1 MAVAVTALV
10 AVGALC
16 LSAAPTG
23 VIGMISAG
31 SGQSGISID
40 GARVSGNATVFD
52 GSVISSS
59 SYSRM
64 QLNSGA
70 RVDLATGSE
79 ARVFS
84 NHIALE
90 SGMSEVQSPSAF
102 SIDTLNF
109 RIQPAEAG
117 SIARVRL
124 ESGQKVLVT
133 AVSAPV
139 NVWNRYGTLVAR
151 VTPAT
156 PMAFLPQAATAT
168 AFSNSGCVVNK
179 GNVPVLVDQT
189 GNQIVELRSTAKGV
203 DFRKF
208 IGKHASVKGNVVSTA
223 TPVQGASQVVGVSS
237 ISAASGGDCS
247 AVAARVGATMSAAG
261 IAAGGAAGA
270 AAGAAGAAGAAAGAA
285 GAAGAAAGAAAGVSA
300 AAIGGIVGA
309 AALGATIAGV
319 TISQSSP

>member
-1 MAVAVTALV
+1 MPQKMAVAVSALM
-10 AVGALC
+10 AAGAIC
-16 LSAAPTG
+16 LSAAPSG

-31 SGQSGISID
+31 SGQSGVSID

-64 QLNSGA
+64 ELNSGA

-90 SGMSEVQSPSAF
+90 SGMSEVQSASGF
-102 SIDTLNF
+102 SIDARNF
-109 RIQPAEAG
+109 RIQPAEAK

-124 ESGQKVLVT
+124 DADQKVLVT

-139 NVWNRYGTLVAR
+139 NVWNRYGLLVAR
-151 VTPAT
+151 VTPAA
-156 PMAFLPQAATAT
+156 PMAFLPQAASTA
-168 AFSNSGCVVNK
+168 SNYSGCVLNK
-179 GNVPVLVDQT
+179 SKTPLLVDDKT
-189 GNQIVELRSTAKGV
+189 GDQVTLRSTSKNV
-203 DFRKF
+203 DLRKF
-208 IGKHASVKGNVVSTA
+208 IGKHASVTGTVNSSKVFE
-223 TPVQGASQVVGVSS
+223 VSS

-261 IAAGGAAGA
+261 IAAGGAA
-270 AAGAAGAAGAAAGAA
+270 AAGAAGAGAAA
-285 GAAGAAAGAAAGVSA
+285 GAAGAAAGAAAGISG
-300 AAIGGIVGA
+300 AAIGGIVAAGA
-309 AALGATIAGV
+309 VTAAVTGAVIA
-319 TISQSSP
+319 TKSP

>member
-1 MAVAVTALV
+1 MPQKMAVAVTALM
-10 AVGALC
+10 AAGAIS
-16 LSAAPTG
+16 LSAAPSG

-31 SGQSGISID
+31 SGQANVSID

-84 NHIALE
+84 NHIALQ
-90 SGMSEVQSPSAF
+90 SGMSEVQSSSGF
-102 SIDTLNF
+102 TIDARNF
-109 RIQPAEAG
+109 KIQPAEAN

-124 ESGQKVLVT
+124 EPGQKVLVT

-151 VTPAT
+151 VTPAA
-156 PMAFLPQAATAT
+156 PMAFLPQAAAST
-168 AFSNSGCVVNK
+168 AFNNSGCVVNK
-179 GNVPVLVDQT
+179 SNTPVLVDQT
-189 GNQIVELRSTAKGV
+189 GNQVVELRSTAKNV
-203 DFRKF
+203 DLRKF
-208 IGKHASVKGNVVSTA
+208 VGKRASVTGNVLTSA
-223 TPVQGASQVVGVSS
+223 SPVQGASQVVNVSS
-237 ISAASGGDCS
+237 INAGSGGDCS

-261 IAAGGAAGA
+261 IAAGGAA

-285 GAAGAAAGAAAGVSA
+285 GAAAGAAAGISG
-300 AAIGGIVGA
+300 AAIGGVVAAGA
-309 AALGATIAGV
+309 VTAAIAGTV
-319 TISQSSP
+319 VATKSP